1 MTGFAMLGAMEEV
14 TEQQPRGHCLN
25 CGVTLA
31 GDYCSQC
38 GQRDT
43 GKDLR
48 FADLLSELVGAL
60 FTWDSRI
67 WRTLVPLLVRP
78 GFLTAEFMAG
88 RRARYVPPLRLYLI
102 ISFALFLGLSFDS
115 RSLVEEGGFVVYGEE
130 AAEHLD
136 PNDLAKLEKLE
147 QASGTDLN
155 IDLGEGE
162 GAAADM
168 DAGLVD
174 SDSPRWLQHLEQR
187 LEGNAGR
194 VERDPQAFVDQLVE
208 YLPQMMFLLLPVFAL
223 LLKLCYLFSPY
234 HYLQHLLFSLN
245 YHSFV
250 FLLYLIGTAVERFA
264 VHYDGLLFLALLVYL
279 PVGLW
284 RAYGTGPAGAIGRAA
299 LIYLAYGILL
309 AFALGLVV
317 VLALLLM

>member
-1 MTGFAMLGAMEEV
+1 MTGFGTVGPMAEV

-25 CGVTLA
+25 CGATLA

-48 FADLLSELVGAL
+48 FADLLSELVGQF

-78 GFLTAEFMAG
+78 GFLTA
-88 RRARYVPPLRLYLI
+88 
-102 ISFALFLGLSFDS
+102 LFLALSFGS
-115 RSLVEEGGFVVYGEE
+115 SSLVEEGVVVTGEE
-130 AAEHLD
+130 TAEHLD
-136 PNDLAKLEKLE
+136 PNALAKLEKLE
-147 QASGTDLN
+147 QASGIDLD

-162 GAAADM
+162 GEGAAAYM
-168 DAGLVD
+168 GVGLVD

-187 LEGNAGR
+187 IKGNAGR

-234 HYLQHLLFSLN
+234 HYLQHLVFSLN

-309 AFALGLVV
+309 AFAFGLVV
-317 VLALLLM
+317 ALALLLM

>member
-1 MTGFAMLGAMEEV
+1 MTGFATLGPMAEV

-25 CGVTLA
+25 CGATLA

-48 FADLLSELVGAL
+48 FADLLSELVGQF

-102 ISFALFLGLSFDS
+102 ISFALFLALSFGS
-115 RSLVEEGGFVVYGEE
+115 RSLVEEGVVVTGEE

-136 PNDLAKLEKLE
+136 PNALATLEKLE
-147 QASGTDLN
+147 QASGIDLD

-162 GAAADM
+162 GAAAYVGV
-168 DAGLVD
+168 GLVD

-187 LEGNAGR
+187 IKGNAGR
-194 VERDPQAFVDQLVE
+194 VERDPQAFIDQLVE

-234 HYLQHLLFSLN
+234 HYLQHLVFSLN

-309 AFALGLVV
+309 AFAFGLVV
-317 VLALLLM
+317 ALALLLM